1 MNFSIKTTLIALFSV
16 SAAILA
22 AISIT
27 SLISAYDRNQSA
39 DDAVNYV
46 LADQALFGASS
57 AYRIERADAGS
68 VLLLAGDKAQPVVAK
83 MMERRAIVDR
93 GLGEAIVELNDL
105 GQPAANAVAASLRTV
120 ASAIQRQRSDVDAA
134 LQLPVGARDAKL
146 GDRVI
151 AESVSILSQFDQ
163 ATTEV
168 EREIRSLAPSLLRF
182 IVLRAASGNARVA
195 AGEGSRI
202 ISAALR
208 TKTPFS
214 PANSLAVAVQNAKTQ
229 AAWSEV
235 QSLADGGDIPAT
247 LKAAIASAEQIYFA
261 GEAAAL
267 RQRLTDEL
275 SAGTV
280 PDIDTELWRAKS
292 IAALEKLAGVS
303 LAVMDSL
310 AAEADSISSHAWY
323 LLLSY
328 AALLALTLAVG
339 LVGLLVVIYRV
350 ARPISHLTLAME
362 DLAGGRLSIEIPN
375 THRRDEIGG
384 MAKALLVFKDEMARN
399 AALEAEAGVARQRAE
414 AERRES
420 MTALAGAFE
429 NVVGGI
435 IGGVAA
441 AAGQLHGTARAMTQA
456 ARRTSEQSTAVAAA
470 AEQASANVVMV
481 ASSAEE
487 LGSSVDEIGRQV
499 QQSAQMS
506 HVAVAEAE
514 KTGKV
519 MQDLAQ
525 AAARIGDVVGLIS
538 SIAGQTNLLALNAT
552 IEAAPRRRCRQGL
565 RGGRLRSQG
574 ARYPDGQGDRGDR
587 EPDQR
592 HPVQHPA
599 CGSGHRDRG
608 HPDPQHERR
617 RLQHLRR
624 GGGAGGGDPRDR
636 PQRRSGRH
644 RNPYGERAHRQGGPD
659 RRRDRRFRRPC
670 AFRRRR
676 PVRPGGAARSRD
688 AALPA
693 DYPQRVRAGGWR
705 SGGGAGRGPR
715 RTGWPRLPCLP
726 HLQALAAGLLA
737 AVLPAQARAP
747 LL

>member
-1 MNFSIKTTLIALFSV
+1 M

-83 MMERRAIVDR
+83 MMERRAIVDK
-93 GLGEAIVELNDL
+93 GLADAIVELNDL

-552 IEAAPRRRCRQGL
+552 IEAARAGDAGKGFAVVASEVKALATQTAKATEEIESQISAIQSSTRHAVQVIETVGTQIRNMSDVASSISAAVEEQGVAT
-565 RGGRLRSQG
+565 REI
-574 ARYPDGQGDRGDR
+574 ARNVDQAATGTHTVSAHIAKVAQTADETGDSAGHVLSAAAALS
-587 EPDQR
+587 DQ
-592 HPVQHPA
+592 
-599 CGSGHRDRG
+599 
-608 HPDPQHERR
+608 
-617 RLQHLRR
+617 
-624 GGGAGGGDPRDR
+624 
-636 PQRRSGRH
+636 
-644 RNPYGERAHRQGGPD
+644 
-659 RRRDRRFRRPC
+659 
-670 AFRRRR
+670 
-676 PVRPGGAARSRD
+676 AARLE
-688 AALPA
+688 AEM
-693 DYPQRVRAGGWR
+693 QRFLQTIR
-705 SGGGAGRGPR
+705 SA
-715 RTGWPRLPCLP
+715 
-726 HLQALAAGLLA
+726 
-737 AVLPAQARAP
+737 
-747 LL
+747 